1 MLGIKISKPSILL
14 MDNEAVIKNT
24 TLPSSSL
31 KKKHNA
37 IAYHKIREA
46 VAADIV
52 RVAFINSKMN
62 RSDIL
67 TKPLGPSDHYTLS
80 NGILFTRKTL

>member
-62 RSDIL
+62 
-67 TKPLGPSDHYTLS
+67 
-80 NGILFTRKTL
+80 